1 MLGAI
6 IFLLILGFG
15 AYLLIGGATYSLSS
29 GRFDR
34 HEGDDQ
40 LICAALWPIYLS
52 YLVFCVAT
60 LFMIAAFFR
69 LINRLIRKALR
80 DGGSVTIVK

>member
-6 IFLLILGFG
+6 IFLSILGFG
-15 AYLLIGGATYSLSS
+15 AYLLIGGATYSLSC
-29 GRFDR
+29 GRFNSY
-34 HEGDDQ
+34 EDDEH

-52 YLVFCVAT
+52 YLVFCVAA

-80 DGGSVTIVK
+80 DSGSVTIVK